1 VWHGIALALAAA
13 FFGAFLA
20 PDGLRAQDYTE
31 LPPELEARAQH
42 LYVNIMCPICDGQT
56 IQQSHAPIAADMRSI
71 IRERLLANETDQE
84 IVNLMVESYGEG
96 VLASPPKRGFALT
109 VWIIPPLVL
118 LLGAGVVFLV
128 IRGLLRGARASAR
141 PELTQMPSER
151 ELEPYL
157 SMVDEEISGGTE
169 PARGS
174 GGG

>member
-1 VWHGIALALAAA
+1 MWHGVALALAVA
-13 FFGAFLA
+13 FFGALLV

-42 LYVNIMCPICDGQT
+42 LYVNLMCPICDGQT

-84 IVNLMVESYGEG
+84 IVNLMVESYGEEI
-96 VLASPPKRGFALT
+96 LASPPKRGFALT

-128 IRGLLRGARASAR
+128 IRGLRRGARDSAR
-141 PELTQMPSER
+141 PEPTQMPSER

-174 GGG
+174 SGG